1 MTRRTWLLV
10 RDLLILAFT
19 LWALIRAP
27 QDVERLL
34 AMYLPRVV
42 DCTKPLQEGG
52 HRLKC
57 RAPTAVRKWHAE
69 RTAMMNLND
78 PWEAYLNDPKFHM
91 LVDYMMSRLMACE
104 FTPNE
109 VRQAA
114 MLAAMKL
121 EMLNPHRQL
130 FVHVGF
136 DRPSNKPR

>member
-52 HRLKC
+52 HRLEVS
-57 RAPTAVRKWHAE
+57 RADGRAQV
-69 RTAMMNLND
+69 
-78 PWEAYLNDPKFHM
+78 
-91 LVDYMMSRLMACE
+91 ACKSA
-104 FTPNE
+104 
-109 VRQAA
+109 R
-114 MLAAMKL
+114 
-121 EMLNPHRQL
+121 R
-130 FVHVGF
+130 
-136 DRPSNKPR
+136 